1 MTSAQDPS
9 EGTERLAG
17 RVAVITGAARGIG
30 YQIALRLG
38 REGMRVVIAD
48 LDAPKL
54 AEAERELHAQGV
66 QAVAMP
72 VDVSDF
78 ADVDRLPRIALSA
91 FGAIDV
97 VCLNAGVNATHVP
110 TWEIGL
116 EDWDWILKPNVWG
129 VLNGIRAF
137 VPRMLALERAGATGG
152 HIVITSS
159 NGALRM
165 RASSGPYPTTKRF
178 VLSAAESL
186 YHDLKQA
193 GSELRVSALLPGG
206 IRTSEA
212 MARRGEPRVTR
223 TEEQQDAEHRN
234 LLPEEV
240 AEIVLG
246 AILEPRFYVLTH
258 PERSHRLVRSR
269 LESILEDRDPT
280 PAVVF

>member
-48 LDAPKL
+48 RDGRKL

-97 VCLNAGVNATHVP
+97 VCLNAGVNAAHLP

-258 PERSHRLVRSR
+258 PERSHSLVRSR

>member
-1 MTSAQDPS
+1 MTSPQDPS
-9 EGTERLAG
+9 EGTEQLSG

-48 LDAPKL
+48 LDAPRL

-66 QAVAMP
+66 QAVAIP

-78 ADVDRLPRIALSA
+78 ADIDRLPRIALSA

-110 TWEIGL
+110 TWEIGI

-212 MARRGEPRVTR
+212 MARRGEPRTSR

-240 AEIVLG
+240 AGIVLG

-258 PERSHRLVRSR
+258 PERSHSLVRSR